1 MESTAFLPLPMLIQ
15 KPMVLFPGPNDL
27 TLLQM
32 LTIFGLLHIGSKLAN
47 PLSATKESFAVCHFV
62 TTLRRVRYNAPA

>member
-1 MESTAFLPLPMLIQ
+1 MTSL
-15 KPMVLFPGPNDL
+15 
-27 TLLQM
+27 LLQM

-62 TTLRRVRYNAPA
+62 NYTASSAPQRTSP